1 MKSRFKILV
10 TDINREK
17 EPEVKL
23 PEYAAMLNN
32 QYNCYAT
39 VKTSMNYYTMREML
53 SGQDK
58 NSDAV
63 RYFNLLTGLIKKHIV
78 GREAVEDKAVETVRQ
93 LRANVEHKMKNLTAY
108 ADGYEIYEYILNR
121 IEAGIKGGVEQID
134 VEQLSTRLFRYVF
147 SENDA
152 VVINSKLQL
161 LMAQLPVRMT
171 KNKFYDIV
179 TNTLSIYKGGE
190 TSSVDEFA
198 DMLRAAVLIRKPKG
212 FETEYPFLYHVYCD
226 LREADYK
233 DMREDTFDSLRE
245 RLSRAAAVINQDVSV
260 YMLLQEIINDT
271 YTMLLTVGQAYEEN
285 MKVSGYK
292 AAISILD
299 ACASCESMEEA
310 AESMFSEFM
319 HIEGVQEDVYE
330 NVMILEAAFDDI
342 RQRYETLIDS
352 LALQDSFARLSVV
365 SRLLSTSLFVD
376 LDRDYGQEAGE
387 TADSAY
393 IMKLRDALTAELA
406 NAFEGKDRRVVRSMM
421 SKLLASMPI
430 FMNSQQE
437 IKDYFDYVLENC
449 KDDSELT
456 ACSKLVNE
464 LMED

>member
-1 MKSRFKILV
+1 MKSKFKILV

-17 EPEVKL
+17 ELEARL
-23 PEYAAMLNN
+23 PEYAAQLNS

-39 VKTSMNYYTMREML
+39 VKMSMNYYTMREML
-53 SGQDK
+53 SEQDE
-58 NSDAV
+58 NSDAGK
-63 RYFNLLTGLIKKHIV
+63 YFGLLTELIKKHIV
-78 GREAVEDKAVETVRQ
+78 GRTEVDEKAIETIRQ
-93 LRANVEHKMKNLTAY
+93 LRANVEYKMKNLTAF
-108 ADGYEIYEYILNR
+108 ADGYEIYEYVLNR
-121 IEAGIKGGVEQID
+121 IEAGIKGNVEQID
-134 VEQLSTRLFRYVF
+134 IEQLSANLFRYVF
-147 SENDA
+147 SENDT

-190 TSSVDEFA
+190 TSSVDEFS
-198 DMLRAAVLIRKPKG
+198 DMLRAAVLIQTPRG

-226 LREADYK
+226 LCEADYK
-233 DMREDTFDSLRE
+233 HMEEGEFDSLQE
-245 RLSRAAAVINQDVSV
+245 RLKQAAAIINNDVSV

-285 MKVSGYK
+285 IRISGYK
-292 AAISILD
+292 AAVSILD
-299 ACASCESMEEA
+299 ACASSESMEEA
-310 AESMFSEFM
+310 TESMFSEFM

-342 RQRYETLIDS
+342 RQRYETLLDS
-352 LALQDSFARLSVV
+352 LVLQDSFERLSTV
-365 SRLLSTSLFVD
+365 SKLLSTSLFMD
-376 LDRDYGQEAGE
+376 LDRDYGQGAGE
-387 TADSAY
+387 LADNAY
-393 IMKLRDALTAELA
+393 IMKMRDALTFELSE
-406 NAFEGKDRRVVRSMM
+406 AFEGKDRRVVRSMM
-421 SKLLASMPI
+421 AKLLASMPI